1 LFSFT
6 APFIAAVIIL
16 YHENARRS
24 SETYFSAIGRV
35 ANHGQSVLCYLL
47 VPLALLGRK
56 ELAVA
61 AKTDRPAT
69 VGLRN
74 FAATKTLLSATIG
87 SHRAVLFTSFSP
99 DRHFRLWLTVVVV

>member
-1 LFSFT
+1 VHACGWLLLAESLFSFT
-6 APFIAAVIIL
+6 APLVAAVIIL

-24 SETYFSAIGRV
+24 SETYFSAIGHV
-35 ANHGQSVLCYLL
+35 ASHGQPVLCYLL

-74 FAATKTLLSATIG
+74 FAADKTLWSATVG
-87 SHRAVLFTSFSP
+87 SHNTVLFASFSP
-99 DRHFRLWLTVVVV
+99 D